1 MANFDAFFDVIEHS
15 KKRIKRANVRKKI
28 QNRHIQLLNT
38 HHRDR
43 KKKKMHYIC
52 KNNDREYEIEK
63 KGDAKHSAINK
74 SNDFGSADAPGIV
87 GSGISTANRRAYG
100 EESQHYE

>member
-15 KKRIKRANVRKKI
+15 KTRIKRTNVRKKI
-28 QNRHIQLLNT
+28 QNHHFQRHNPPPPPQ
-38 HHRDR
+38 
-43 KKKKMHYIC
+43 KEEKMHYIC
-52 KNNDREYEIEK
+52 KHNGSEYEIEK

-87 GSGISTANRRAYG
+87 G
-100 EESQHYE
+100 